1 MKKNILRD
9 ILTIIL
15 VSISMIVTAQ
25 PQERIVL
32 VVEQGITNPDTLKM
46 YASYKYH
53 VNDIVTRID
62 RNTDEINSY
71 RIISEVPLVKVEEDE
86 EELPKFVYLFCVIT
100 ISIIIVVGLIAYTY
114 KE

>member
-1 MKKNILRD
+1 MKKNNIIRD

-25 PQERIVL
+25 PRERIVL

-53 VNDIVTRID
+53 INDVVTKI
-62 RNTDEINSY
+62 NKNDEINSY
-71 RIISEVPLVKVEEDE
+71 RIVSELPLVKVEEDE
-86 EELPKFVYLFCVIT
+86 EELPKFVYVFCVIT
-100 ISIIIVVGLIAYTY
+100 LSIVIVLGAIAYTY